1 MKKRILCI
9 VMLFVMIVPFILAS
23 CGEDDKDK
31 MKEIILGGEDEEI
44 DRALTLSLW
53 LPTDTITIEGKTAD
67 LGELSQQEKIQL
79 STEYP
84 DVYEFLK
91 RVDAVE
97 DEINKV
103 LISRN
108 YYTNIDI
115 VPINNEFYEK
125 AIADRFAKMDAETDP
140 FQMNAKGDSDDYANE
155 VVEETV
161 GNNVLYNL
169 LYRPVDKNQ
178 LDLFIIRDYGEY
190 NGYDMYREYIEKGY
204 LLPLN
209 KTTDA
214 NETDKFPKTGYIS
227 NSGTY
232 SSINK
237 LIREEFMSQMKVND
251 LIYALPNNHLYSSQ
265 KFYAIDKKLFAELGG
280 EFNVKDFADFS
291 KLAEYINAVN
301 KLENDKLVP
310 LFAENGIP
318 AFELVDLDNL
328 TYGDDAANKILYD
341 EKFVNYVK
349 TYKALEENGA
359 VKSALA
365 DGETAAV
372 KIFEGT
378 NVEQINAMSK
388 DYYLVAAGEKSI
400 SSSEMY
406 SSMLAISTFTLDY
419 ERSMKML
426 NLLISDTQIVTLLQ
440 YGIENEDYSVATEM
454 RNGKEVEVLN
464 LNKDTAYVMNNLY
477 TGSSY
482 YTYPH
487 AGAALN
493 DWDAVK
499 TANLYGDV
507 SKYANIE
514 YFISKANLSEDDL
527 HTLENREQMKELA
540 ILAFAEISA
549 MTSAEFDAFIEEIN
563 KEEIVVSSYE
573 SLSDSLKFAYQ
584 DYYGEFI
591 EIYEKAMK

>member
-53 LPTDTITIEGKTAD
+53 LPTDAITIEGQTAD
-67 LGELSQQEKIQL
+67 LGELTQQEKLKL
-79 STEYP
+79 STDYP

-97 DEINKV
+97 NEINKI
-103 LISRN
+103 LIGRN

-115 VPINNEFYEK
+115 VPVNTEFYDK

-155 VVEETV
+155 VVEEKV

-169 LYRPVDKNQ
+169 LYRPVDENQ
-178 LDLFIIRDYGEY
+178 LDLFIIRDYES
-190 NGYDMYREYIEKGY
+190 YREYIEKDY

-214 NETDKFPKTGYIS
+214 NETDKFPKTGYLS
-227 NSGTY
+227 TSGTY
-232 SSINK
+232 ASINK
-237 LIREEFMSQMKVND
+237 LIREEFMAQMKVND

-265 KFYAIDKKLFAELGG
+265 KFYAIDKKVFSQLGA
-280 EFNVKDFADFS
+280 EFNVKDFNDFS
-291 KLAEYINAVN
+291 KLAEYISAVS
-301 KLENDKLVP
+301 KLENDNIVP

-318 AFELVDLDNL
+318 AFDLVDLDNL
-328 TYGDDAANKILYD
+328 TYGDEAANKILYD
-341 EKFVNYVK
+341 EKFVSNVRA
-349 TYKALEENGA
+349 YKALEEIGA
-359 VKSALA
+359 VKSTLTG
-365 DGETAAV
+365 DEVAAV
-372 KIFEGT
+372 KVFEGT
-378 NVEQINAMSK
+378 NVNDINAISK
-388 DYYLVAAGEKSI
+388 DYYLVAAGEHSI

-419 ERSMKML
+419 DRAMKML

-440 YGIENEDYSVATEM
+440 YGIENEDYSVATEI

-464 LNKDTAYVMNNLY
+464 LNKDTAYIMNNLY

-514 YFISKANLSEDDL
+514 YYLSKAELSEDDL
-527 HTLENREQMKELA
+527 FTLEKREEMRELA
-540 ILAFAEISA
+540 ALAFAEISA
-549 MTSAEFDAFIEEIN
+549 MSSAEFDAFIEEIN
-563 KEEIVVSSYE
+563 SDNAISSFE

-584 DYYGEFI
+584 DYYYEFI
-591 EIYEKAMK
+591 EIYDKAMK